1 MKIAVIDE
9 DVIVRDFIVS
19 TLMYSV
25 NRDVLTFDNGFDA
38 WVYFEESGFP
48 DMIVADVNL
57 QEMDGLA
64 LVTRVKKASSR
75 TVVVLFSDSP
85 TNETK
90 ARERGADAFLAKPFG
105 VNELFSLVQTFVV
118 EQDPAGE
125 PSTPA

>member
-25 NRDVLTFDNGFDA
+25 NREILTFDNGFDA

-57 QEMDGLA
+57 QEIDGLA
-64 LVTRVKKASSR
+64 LVSKVKDANPG
-75 TVVVLFSDSP
+75 TVVVLFSDS
-85 TNETK
+85 
-90 ARERGADAFLAKPFG
+90 
-105 VNELFSLVQTFVV
+105 
-118 EQDPAGE
+118 
-125 PSTPA
+125 